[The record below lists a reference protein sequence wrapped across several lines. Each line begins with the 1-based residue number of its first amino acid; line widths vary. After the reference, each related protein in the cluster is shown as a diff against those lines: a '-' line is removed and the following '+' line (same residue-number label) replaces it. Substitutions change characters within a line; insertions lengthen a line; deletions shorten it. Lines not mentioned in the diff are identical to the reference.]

1 MTGRRW
7 SIGTLVATHNRIA
20 LDANIVIYLVEN
32 ADAHVVRAA
41 AVIDAIEAH
50 GLRATMATLGQVEIL
65 TGSARSGD
73 QVVFER
79 VAEEIRSMDLR
90 FEPLTEA
97 IAEDAAWVRGQGRLK
112 LADAIHVA
120 SARATGA
127 TAFITNDRRIGAQ
140 AGLDVFYLDDLELEQ
155 PLP

>member
-20 LDANIVIYLVEN
+20 LDANVVVYLVEN

-73 QVVFER
+73 QAVFER
-79 VAEEIRSMDLR
+79 VAEEIRSMDKR
-90 FEPLTEA
+90 FEQLTEA

-120 SARATGA
+120 SARAAGA

-140 AGLDVFYLDDLELEQ
+140 AGLEVFYLDDLELEQ

>member
-155 PLP
+155 PLT

>member
-1 MTGRRW
+1 MTVRRW
-7 SIGTLVATHNRIA
+7 SIATLVATHNRIA
-20 LDANIVIYLVEN
+20 LDANIVIYLIEN
-32 ADAHVVRAA
+32 AEVHVARAA
-41 AVIDAIEAH
+41 AVLDAIEEH

-65 TGSARSGD
+65 TGSARTGD

-90 FEPLTEA
+90 FEPLTQA

-112 LADAIHVA
+112 LADSIHVA

-140 AGLDVFYLDDLELEQ
+140 AGLDVFYVDDLVLEQ

>member
-20 LDANIVIYLVEN
+20 LDANVVVYLVEN

-73 QVVFER
+73 QAVFER

-120 SARATGA
+120 SARAAGA

-140 AGLDVFYLDDLELEQ
+140 AGLEVFYLDDLELEQ

>member
-50 GLRATMATLGQVEIL
+50 GMRATMATLGQVEIL

-140 AGLDVFYLDDLELEQ
+140 AGLEVFYLDDLELEQ

>member
-7 SIGTLVATHNRIA
+7 SIATLVATHNRIA

-32 ADAHVVRAA
+32 ADAHVARAA
-41 AVIDAIEAH
+41 AVLDAIEEH

-65 TGSARSGD
+65 TGSARTGD

-97 IAEDAAWVRGQGRLK
+97 IAEDAAWVRGRGRLK

-127 TAFITNDRRIGAQ
+127 TAFITNDRRIGEQ
-140 AGLDVFYLDDLELEQ
+140 AGLEVLYLDDLTLEP

>member
-7 SIGTLVATHNRIA
+7 SIATLVATHNRIA

-32 ADAHVVRAA
+32 AEPHVERAA
-41 AVIDAIEAH
+41 AVIDAIAEH

-65 TGSARSGD
+65 TGSARTGD

-79 VAEEIRSMDLR
+79 VAEEIRSMEMR

-120 SARATGA
+120 SARASGA
-127 TAFITNDRRIGAQ
+127 TALITNDRRIGAP
-140 AGLDVFYLDDLELEQ
+140 AGLEVFYLDDLTLEE